1 MYEKKQPVFHS
12 PDLSKM
18 QVVVIDNRT
27 RIYIAIDADPEEAK
41 LRYITRLEAKNTSY
55 AKSRKPIVV

>member
-41 LRYITRLEAKNTSY
+41 LKYISRLEAKNITY
-55 AKSRKPIVV
+55 ARGRKPLVL